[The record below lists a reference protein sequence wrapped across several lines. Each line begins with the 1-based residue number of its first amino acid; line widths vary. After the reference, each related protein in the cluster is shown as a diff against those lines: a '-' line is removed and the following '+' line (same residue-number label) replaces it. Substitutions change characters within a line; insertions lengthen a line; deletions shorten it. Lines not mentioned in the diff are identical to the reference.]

1 MSIRKILPCI
11 AAFMALARAPAAPA
25 HDSMHGEAGN
35 AVTRWNGIAIQV
47 LPVDPGLI
55 LDSRAFAILHA
66 AIHDAVNGVE
76 RRYQP
81 YTADLSS
88 PNASVDAAIAAAS
101 HDVLVALSP
110 SQQGTI
116 EVAYASALLAI
127 ADGPAKQA
135 GIELGRA
142 SARANL
148 ERRIGDG
155 ADTAAS
161 PAYVP
166 NGKPGDYDFTP
177 PFDGTLGKVALF
189 PGFGNVTPF
198 GITVGMHGLPG
209 PDRLDSPEYTKD
221 FNQLKAIGAL
231 DSKTRTR
238 EQSDIARFW
247 FEGSPTG
254 WNRIANT
261 LVRQQK
267 LDVWSSA
274 RVMALVNFALADGYI
289 AGFDAKYH
297 FRFWRP
303 VTAIRR
309 ADADGNPYTKAD
321 PTWLPMEGPGFFTP
335 PLPDYPSTH
344 TVLGAAAAEVLIQ
357 NLGDHVHFAVS
368 SGTLPGALRE
378 FGSISDAALE
388 NGVSRIYGGVHFMH
402 AVRDGCRQGKG
413 IGQDI
418 SQLLPR
424 VGDHADSG
432 ADGSATR
439 KDRLCELL
447 M

>member
-11 AAFMALARAPAAPA
+11 AAFMALARAPTALA
-25 HDSMHGEAGN
+25 HESMHVEAGN
-35 AVTRWNGIAIQV
+35 AVTRWNAVALQV

-55 LDSRAFAILHA
+55 LDARAFAILHA
-66 AIHDAVNGVE
+66 AIHDAANGVE

-88 PNASVDAAIAAAS
+88 PSASVDAAIAAAS

-116 EVAYASALLAI
+116 EVAYASALLAV

-135 GIELGRA
+135 GIALGRA

-177 PFDGTLGKVALF
+177 PFDGTLGEVALF

-198 GITVGMHGLPG
+198 GIILGMHGLPG
-209 PDRLDSPEYTKD
+209 PDRLDSAEYTKD
-221 FNQLKAIGAL
+221 FNQLKAIGRL
-231 DSKTRTR
+231 DSKVRTR
-238 EQSDIARFW
+238 EQTDIARFW
-247 FEGSPTG
+247 FEGSPAG

-303 VTAIRR
+303 VTAIRH
-309 ADADGNPYTKAD
+309 ADADDNAGTKAD
-321 PTWLPMEGPGFFTP
+321 PTWLPLEGPYFFTP
-335 PLPDYPSTH
+335 PVPDYPSTH
-344 TVLGAAAAEVLIQ
+344 TVLGTAAAEVLIQ
-357 NLGDHVHFAVS
+357 NLGDHVHFAVAS
-368 SGTLPGALRE
+368 STLPGAIRE
-378 FGSISDAALE
+378 FESISDAANE
-388 NGVSRIYGGVHFMH
+388 NGLSRVYSGIHFMH

-413 IGQDI
+413 IGQHI

-424 VGDHADSG
+424 VGDRVDAG
-432 ADGSATR
+432 ADVGGTH
-439 KDRLCELL
+439 KDRLCEQGL
-447 M
+447 